1 MRLDKA
7 KLIII
12 NYRIY
17 RNQIYENRIY
27 RNDFAERCKKALE
40 SSFGEV
46 PLPECLTSKKRT
58 NRNKI

>member
-17 RNQIYENRIY
+17 RNRIY
-27 RNDFAERCKKALE
+27 RNRKYRNRMYGNDFAERCKKALE
-40 SSFGEV
+40 ASFGEV
-46 PLPECLTSKKRT
+46 PLPKCLTSKKK
-58 NRNKI
+58 N

>member
-1 MRLDKA
+1 MRSDKA

-17 RNQIYENRIY
+17 SS
-27 RNDFAERCKKALE
+27 DFAERCKKALE

-46 PLPECLTSKKRT
+46 PLPECLTNKKKTSRI
-58 NRNKI
+58 KI